1 MVRGIKKKTGDKY
14 ASKHINYG
22 KRRLKR
28 RLPDKRICWQL
39 KCGRYTPPPPPL
51 VAALLVSAN
60 LYRP

>member
-1 MVRGIKKKTGDKY
+1 MVRGIKKKKTGDKY

-39 KCGRYTPPPPPL
+39 KCGRNTPSPPL